1 MDADRTADLTIA
13 GINHITVE
21 VKDLEEALEFYV
33 DILGLDEL
41 DTPDNIKEA
50 RVRWI
55 KFNDGSA
62 LHLIE
67 NVNCSP
73 PVLAHMALR
82 VEDLNTWEEYLKNKG
97 VDIRAPKLNVYNA
110 ERFFINDPSGNRIEI
125 IKQL

>member
-1 MDADRTADLTIA
+1 MDNASSNMSIA
-13 GINHITVE
+13 GLHHITVE
-21 VKDLEEALEFYV
+21 VKNLEEAFEFYV
-33 DILGLDEL
+33 EILGLDEL

-50 RVRWI
+50 GVRWI

-82 VEDLNTWEEYLKNKG
+82 VDDLNSWEEYLDNKG
-97 VDIRAPKLNVYNA
+97 VKIKAPKLNVYSA
-110 ERFFINDPSGNRIEI
+110 ERFFIHDPSGNRIEI